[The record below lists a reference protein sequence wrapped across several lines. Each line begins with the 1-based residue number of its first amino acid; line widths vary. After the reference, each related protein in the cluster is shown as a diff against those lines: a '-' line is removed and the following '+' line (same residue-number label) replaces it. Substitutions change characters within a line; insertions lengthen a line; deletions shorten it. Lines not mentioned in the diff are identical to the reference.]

1 MSGPPCL
8 LKLRTKITNI
18 GENEAICLSI
28 VRLVYF
34 IQILKSNLAGAQL
47 DSNSKAASSLSLRPR
62 KSLHLKDECA
72 RKEQKH
78 VRWGGVGGKKGK
90 VNAKHPWE

>member
-1 MSGPPCL
+1 MECSFMSGPPCL

-28 VRLVYF
+28 VHLVYF

-47 DSNSKAASSLSLRPR
+47 DSNSKSSEQPFI
-62 KSLHLKDECA
+62 EA
-72 RKEQKH
+72 KEEFTF
-78 VRWGGVGGKKGK
+78 KG
-90 VNAKHPWE
+90 